1 MATVSGSVS
10 LGGSVGGSIGIGAS
24 VGIGASIGV
33 GVGGS
38 VGSTGSDPTNIYP
51 FTSFNFQVEIE
62 VDTGSVSNP
71 VCSMMFSDVDGLE
84 MNIEPKTIREGG
96 RNTGPVHMAGG
107 VGYGQLSL
115 KRGMTSNFDLWNW
128 FEAVV
133 TPGNGGLRGS
143 ADIVMLAG
151 DGSQQAQF
159 RLTGCLPIKLKAPA
173 LNAKDGL
180 IAIEEMSILYESMR
194 LVPAGS

>member
-1 MATVSGSVS
+1 MAGISATV
-10 LGGSVGGSIGIGAS
+10 SVGGSIG
-24 VGIGASIGV
+24 
-33 GVGGS
+33 GS
-38 VGSTGSDPTNIYP
+38 VGLGSIGSPSSDPTNIYP

-62 VDTGSVSNP
+62 VDNGNVSNP
-71 VCSMMFSDVDGLE
+71 ICSMMFAEVDGLE

-115 KRGMTSNFDLWNW
+115 KRGMTADFDLWNW
-128 FEAVV
+128 FEAVA

-151 DGSQQAQF
+151 DGTQQAQF
-159 RLTGCLPIKLKAPA
+159 RLTGCLPVKLKAPA

-180 IAIEEMSILYESMR
+180 IAIEEMTILYESMT
-194 LVPAGS
+194 LVPPGS

>member
-1 MATVSGSVS
+1 MAVFSGSVS

-24 VGIGASIGV
+24 VGVGLGGSIG
-33 GVGGS
+33 
-38 VGSTGSDPTNIYP
+38 STSGDPTNIYP

-62 VDTGSVSNP
+62 VDNGTVSNP
-71 VCSMMFSDVDGLE
+71 ICSMMFSDVDGLE

-96 RNTGPVHMAGG
+96 RNTGPVHLAGG

-115 KRGMTSNFDLWNW
+115 KRGMTATVDLWNW
-128 FEAVV
+128 FEAVAA
-133 TPGNGGLRGS
+133 PGNSGLRGS

-151 DGSQQAQF
+151 DGTQQAQF

-180 IAIEEMSILYESMR
+180 IAIEEMSILYESMT
-194 LVPAGS
+194 LVPSGS

>member
-10 LGGSVGGSIGIGAS
+10 LGGSVDGSI
-24 VGIGASIGV
+24 GIGASIGV

-38 VGSTGSDPTNIYP
+38 IGSTSSDPTNIYP
-51 FTSFNFQVEIE
+51 FTSFNFQIEIE
-62 VDTGSVSNP
+62 VDNSAVSNP
-71 VCSMMFSDVDGLE
+71 ICSMMFSDVDGLE

-128 FEAVV
+128 FEAVAA
-133 TPGNGGLRGS
+133 PGNGGLRGS
-143 ADIVMLAG
+143 ADIVMFGG

-173 LNAKDGL
+173 LSAKDGL
-180 IAIEEMSILYESMR
+180 IAIEEMSILYESMT
-194 LVPAGS
+194 LVPPGS

>member
-1 MATVSGSVS
+1 MAGISATV
-10 LGGSVGGSIGIGAS
+10 SVGGSIGGS
-24 VGIGASIGV
+24 VGIGGSIGSPS
-33 GVGGS
+33 G
-38 VGSTGSDPTNIYP
+38 DPTNIYP

-62 VDTGSVSNP
+62 VDNGNVSNP
-71 VCSMMFSDVDGLE
+71 ICSMMFAEVDGLE

-115 KRGMTSNFDLWNW
+115 KRGMTADFDLWNW
-128 FEAVV
+128 FEAVA

-151 DGSQQAQF
+151 DGTQQAQF
-159 RLTGCLPIKLKAPA
+159 RLTGCLPVKLKAPA

-180 IAIEEMSILYESMR
+180 IAIEEMTILYESMT
-194 LVPAGS
+194 LVPPGS

>member
-1 MATVSGSVS
+1 
-10 LGGSVGGSIGIGAS
+10 LGGSIG
-24 VGIGASIGV
+24 
-33 GVGGS
+33 
-38 VGSTGSDPTNIYP
+38 STSSDPTNNYP

-62 VDTGSVSNP
+62 VDNGTVSNP
-71 VCSMMFSDVDGLE
+71 ICSMMFSDVDGLE

-115 KRGMTSNFDLWNW
+115 KRGMTANFDLWNW
-128 FEAVV
+128 FEAVAA
-133 TPGNGGLRGS
+133 PGNGGLRGS
-143 ADIVMLAG
+143 ADIVMLGG
-151 DGSQQAQF
+151 DGTQQAQF

-180 IAIEEMSILYESMR
+180 IAIEEVSILYESMT
-194 LVPAGS
+194 LVPSGS

>member
-1 MATVSGSVS
+1 MAFSASVS
-10 LGGSVGGSIGIGAS
+10 LSGSIGGGAS
-24 VGIGASIGV
+24 VGLGVGASIG
-33 GVGGS
+33 S
-38 VGSTGSDPTNIYP
+38 PSSDPTNIYP

-62 VDTGSVSNP
+62 VDNGGVSNP
-71 VCSMMFSDVDGLE
+71 ICSMMFSDVDGLE

-115 KRGMTSNFDLWNW
+115 KRGMTANFDLWNW
-128 FEAVV
+128 FEAVAA
-133 TPGNGGLRGS
+133 PGNGGLRGS

-151 DGSQQAQF
+151 DGTQQAQF

-180 IAIEEMSILYESMR
+180 IAIEEMSILYESMT
-194 LVPAGS
+194 LVPPGS